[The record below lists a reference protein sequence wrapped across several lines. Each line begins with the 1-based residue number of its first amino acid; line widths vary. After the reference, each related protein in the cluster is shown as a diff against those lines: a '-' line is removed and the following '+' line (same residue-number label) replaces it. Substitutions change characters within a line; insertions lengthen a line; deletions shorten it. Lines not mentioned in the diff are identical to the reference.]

1 MSGAET
7 CFNDAA
13 QHVGSS
19 GVREIVDRGLLAIAQ
34 NNFDLAYISFQQA
47 SNLEPSNIMVR

>member
-34 NNFDLAYISFQQA
+34 NNFDLAYIAFQQA